1 MFDANRAIW
10 AYATF
15 TTEDDMNEANT
26 WDNKIEA
33 NDALVAAGLF
43 VGAYVAVN
51 GVVVGEDD
59 DGLPVVGASHGTIL
73 WPIDTTLAMVA
84 WDDGTRTSCPIADMV
99 KY

>member
-1 MFDANRAIW
+1 
-10 AYATF
+10 
-15 TTEDDMNEANT
+15 MNEANT